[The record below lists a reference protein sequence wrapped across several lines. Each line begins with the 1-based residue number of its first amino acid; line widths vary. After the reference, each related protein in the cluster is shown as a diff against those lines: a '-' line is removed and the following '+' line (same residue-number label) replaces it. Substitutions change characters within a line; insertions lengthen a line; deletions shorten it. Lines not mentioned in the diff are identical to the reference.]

1 MKSGFPLHNF
11 LFTRQHLP
19 VGRIPEETIEMI
31 IAAADIVDVIGSYFP
46 LKRAGSLFKANC
58 PFHNEDTPSFT
69 VNPAWQTFK
78 CFGCGESGGA
88 IGFVMKHENIPFV
101 DAAKKLASRF
111 GVTVIEEASSPED
124 DLKRRSISRLKELN
138 NLTARFYHNLLM
150 KSPDAQHARAYMKS
164 RGFTAETA
172 KKWLIGW
179 APKNSNIYL
188 GHIREKQYQGR
199 EIVNAGLGGMKDQ
212 NNPRAGL
219 YTKYYDQLMF
229 PIHNQMSDVV
239 GFSGRV
245 LRADDKR
252 GKYINT
258 SDTILFNKSKLLFAL
273 HHAIKPM
280 GKEKFALICEGQL
293 DAIALHEA
301 GIENAIA
308 PLGTAFTKE
317 HARLLKRY
325 TDNVT
330 LCYDGDTAGLAAA
343 DKAFAQLAA
352 AGLTVRLVH
361 LPDGDDPDTYLK
373 THGIEKFKELLAEAK
388 EFFEAKLNKQL
399 PDINIS
405 SPTDRATLLKSLADL
420 VAAMSDTLLR
430 DATIQSLATRL
441 RLGAEEFRQLVFESK
456 QTADRLEK
464 RLNRRDQKQEY
475 AEHAQATQPSPID
488 SSIAYLCHLALTS
501 RDVSIE
507 LNDQLESLDEVLRE
521 TAGGDL
527 LRTILVRSPEP
538 SPAARQAFLLT
549 LPEPDQLAL
558 ENTFTTDLPVDPRK
572 AAQEASN
579 LLLASHLQK
588 KESSLRAQLA
598 DPNLPADDLIPLLQE
613 VKDLQEFLSNLDS
626 RFIR

>member
-1 MKSGFPLHNF
+1 
-11 LFTRQHLP
+11 
-19 VGRIPEETIEMI
+19 MI
-31 IAAADIVDVIGSYFP
+31 LAAADIVDVVGSYFP

-58 PFHNEDTPSFT
+58 PFHNEDSPSFT

-88 IGFVMKHENIPFV
+88 LGFIMKHENIPFNE
-101 DAAKKLASRF
+101 AAKKLAARV
-111 GVTVIEEASSPED
+111 GVTIIEEASSPED
-124 DLKRRSISRLKELN
+124 DRKRRSVSKLKELN
-138 NLTARFYHNLLM
+138 NITARYYHNLLM
-150 KSPDAQHARAYMKS
+150 KSPDATHAREYMKT

-179 APKNSNIYL
+179 APKNSGNYL
-188 GHIREKQYQGR
+188 GHLKSKQFKGR
-199 EIVNAGLGGMKDQ
+199 DIVNAGLGGLRDQ

-219 YTKYYDQLMF
+219 YTKFYDQLMF

-258 SDTILFNKSKLLFAL
+258 NDTILFNKSKLLFAL

-280 GKEKFALICEGQL
+280 GKAKFALVCEGQL

-301 GIENAIA
+301 GVENAIA

-325 TDNVT
+325 TNNVT

-352 AGLTVRLVH
+352 AGLMVRLVH
-361 LPDGDDPDTYLK
+361 LPDGDDPDTFLK
-373 THGIEKFKELLAEAK
+373 SQGVEKFQELIDGAK

-405 SPTDRATLLKSLADL
+405 SPNDRAALLKSLADL
-420 VAAMSDTLLR
+420 VASMSDNLLR
-430 DATIQSLATRL
+430 DATMQSLATRL
-441 RLGAEEFRQLVFESK
+441 RLGTDEFRQLVFESK
-456 QTADRLEK
+456 QAADRLNK
-464 RLNRRDQKQEY
+464 RLDRRDKK
-475 AEHAQATQPSPID
+475 AEVAAQADAVVPSPMD
-488 SSIAYLCHLALTS
+488 SSIAYLCHLSMAS
-501 RDVSIE
+501 SEVCED
-507 LNDQLESLDEVLRE
+507 LNEQLESLDDVFRE
-521 TAGGDL
+521 TAGGEL
-527 LRTILVRSPEP
+527 LKKVLTRRPAAT
-538 SPAARQAFLLT
+538 PAARQAFLLT
-549 LPEPDQLAL
+549 LPEQDQLAL
-558 ENTFTTDLPVDPRK
+558 ERTFTTDLPIDPRK

-579 LLLASHLQK
+579 LLLASHFQK

-598 DPNLPADDLIPLLQE
+598 DPNLPADQMVPLLEQ
-613 VKDLQEFLSNLDS
+613 VKELQEFLQNLDS

>member
-1 MKSGFPLHNF
+1 M
-11 LFTRQHLP
+11 
-19 VGRIPEETIEMI
+19 GRIPEETVEQVL
-31 IAAADIVDVIGSYFP
+31 AAADIVDVIGSYFP

-78 CFGCGESGGA
+78 CFGCQESGGA
-88 IGFVMKHENIPFV
+88 IGFIMKHENIPFT
-101 DAAKKLASRF
+101 DAVKKLAARV

-124 DLKRRSISRLKELN
+124 DRKRRSISRLKELN

-150 KSPDAQHARAYMKS
+150 KSPDAQHARDYMKS

-179 APKNSNIYL
+179 APRNAHVYL
-188 GHIREKQYQGR
+188 GHVREKQYRGR

-280 GKEKFALICEGQL
+280 GKEKFALLVEGQL

-301 GIENAIA
+301 GVENTIA
-308 PLGTAFTKE
+308 PLGTACTKE

-325 TDNVT
+325 TDNIT

-352 AGLTVRLVH
+352 VGLNVRLVH
-361 LPDGDDPDTYLK
+361 LPEGDDPDTYLK
-373 THGIEKFKELLAEAK
+373 SHGVEKFRELIAEAK

-405 SPTDRATLLKSLADL
+405 SPSDRAALLKSLADL

-441 RLGAEEFRQLVFESK
+441 RLGSDEFRRLVFESK
-456 QTADRLEK
+456 QAADRLNK
-464 RLNRRDQKQEY
+464 RLDRRNKKQEI
-475 AEHAQATQPSPID
+475 AEKTNAVTPSFID
-488 SSIAYLCHLALTS
+488 TSVAYLCHLAMAS
-501 RDVSIE
+501 VEVGDE
-507 LNDQLESLDEVLRE
+507 LNEQIESLDEVLRE
-521 TAGGDL
+521 TAGGEL
-527 LRTILVRSPEP
+527 LRTILIRRPNT
-538 SPAARQAFLLT
+538 SPAARQAFILT

-558 ENTFTTDLPVDPRK
+558 EKTFTTDLPADPRK

-588 KESSLRAQLA
+588 KESTLRAQLA
-598 DPNLPADDLIPLLQE
+598 DPSLPPDQMVSLLQQ

>member
-1 MKSGFPLHNF
+1 M
-11 LFTRQHLP
+11 
-19 VGRIPEETIEMI
+19 GRIPEETIEQI
-31 IAAADIVDVIGSYFP
+31 IEAADIVDVIGSYFP

-101 DAAKKLASRF
+101 DAAKKLASRY
-111 GVTVIEEASSPED
+111 GVPIIEEASSPED
-124 DLKRRSISRLKELN
+124 DRKRRSISRLKELN

-150 KSPDAQHARAYMKS
+150 KSPDAQHARDYMKS
-164 RGFTAETA
+164 RGFTAATA

-179 APKNSNIYL
+179 APRNANLYL
-188 GHIREKQYQGR
+188 GHIREKNYRGR
-199 EIVNAGLGGMKDQ
+199 EIVNAGLGGMKDP

-219 YTKYYDQLMF
+219 YTKYWDQLMF
-229 PIHNQMSDVV
+229 PIHTQMGDVV
-239 GFSGRV
+239 GFSGRI
-245 LRADDKR
+245 LQPDDKR

-258 SDTILFNKSKLLFAL
+258 SDTILFHKSKLLFAL

-352 AGLTVRLVH
+352 SGLTIRLVH
-361 LPDGDDPDTYLK
+361 LPEGDDPDSYLK
-373 THGIEKFKELLAEAK
+373 AHGVEKFRELLAGAK
-388 EFFEAKLNKQL
+388 EFFEAKLNKEL
-399 PDINIS
+399 PDINIA
-405 SPTDRATLLKSLADL
+405 SPADRAKLLKSLADL
-420 VAAMSDTLLR
+420 VASMSDTLLR
-430 DATIQSLATRL
+430 DATIQSLAIRL
-441 RLGAEEFRQLVFESK
+441 RLGADEFRQLVFQSK
-456 QTADRLEK
+456 QEADRLNK
-464 RLNRRDQKQEY
+464 RLDRRDQKQE
-475 AEHAQATQPSPID
+475 ASAKAQSVIPSFID
-488 SSIAYLCHLALTS
+488 PSIAYLCHLAMASSEVCDDLNEQIE
-501 RDVSIE
+501 SI
-507 LNDQLESLDEVLRE
+507 DEVLRE
-521 TAGGDL
+521 TAGGEL
-527 LRTILVRSPEP
+527 LRTILIRRPNN

-549 LPEPDQLAL
+549 LSEPDQLAL
-558 ENTFTTDLPVDPRK
+558 EQTFTTDLPVDPRK
-572 AAQEASN
+572 AAQEASS
-579 LLLASHLQK
+579 LLLASHFQK

-598 DPNLPADDLIPLLQE
+598 DPNLPANQLIPLLQK
-613 VKDLQEFLSNLDS
+613 VKELQEFLRNLDS

>member
-1 MKSGFPLHNF
+1 M
-11 LFTRQHLP
+11 
-19 VGRIPEETIEMI
+19 GRIPEETVEMVL
-31 IAAADIVDVIGSYFP
+31 AAADIVDVVGAYFP
-46 LKRAGSLFKANC
+46 LKRAGSLFKAVC
-58 PFHNEDTPSFT
+58 PFHNEDSPSFT

-88 IGFVMKHENIPFV
+88 IGFIMKHENIPFT
-101 DAAKKLASRF
+101 DAVKKLAGKV

-124 DLKRRSISRLKELN
+124 DRKRRSISRLKEVN
-138 NLTARFYHNLLM
+138 NLTARFYHQLLM
-150 KSPDAQHARAYMKS
+150 KSPDAAHARDYMKS

-179 APKNSNIYL
+179 APQNANVYL
-188 GHIREKQYQGR
+188 GHVREKQYKGR

-219 YTKYYDQLMF
+219 YPKFRDQLMF
-229 PIHNQMSDVV
+229 PIHNQMGDVV

-258 SDTILFNKSKLLFAL
+258 NDTILFNKSKLLFAL

-280 GKEKFALICEGQL
+280 GKAKFALVCEGQL

-301 GIENAIA
+301 GLENAIA

-325 TDNVT
+325 TDNVI

-352 AGLTVRLVH
+352 AGLMVRLVH

-373 THGIEKFKELLAEAK
+373 SHGVEKFRELLDGAK

-405 SPTDRATLLKSLADL
+405 SPNDRAALLKSLAGL
-420 VAAMSDTLLR
+420 VASMSDTLLR
-430 DATIQSLATRL
+430 DATMQSLATRL
-441 RLGAEEFRQLVFESK
+441 RLGTDEFRSLVFESK
-456 QTADRLEK
+456 QETDRLNK
-464 RLNRRDQKQEY
+464 RLDRRDKK
-475 AEHAQATQPSPID
+475 AEVASQAETILPSPMD
-488 SSIAYLCHLALTS
+488 RSIAYLCHLSMAS
-501 RDVSIE
+501 SEVCE
-507 LNDQLESLDEVLRE
+507 NLNEQLEALHDVLYE
-521 TAGGDL
+521 TAGGEL
-527 LRTILVRSPEP
+527 LRTILSRRP
-538 SPAARQAFLLT
+538 SPTTAARQAFLLT

-558 ENTFTTDLPVDPRK
+558 EKTFTTDLPVDPLK

-579 LLLASHLQK
+579 LLLASHFQK

-598 DPNLPADDLIPLLQE
+598 DPNLPVDQMVPLLEQ
-613 VKDLQEFLSNLDS
+613 VKELQEFLSNLNS

>member
-1 MKSGFPLHNF
+1 M
-11 LFTRQHLP
+11 P
-19 VGRIPEETIEMI
+19 VGRIPEETVEMVL
-31 IAAADIVDVIGSYFP
+31 AAADIVDVVGAYFP
-46 LKRAGSLFKANC
+46 LKRAGSLFKAVC
-58 PFHNEDTPSFT
+58 PFHNEDSPSFT

-88 IGFVMKHENIPFV
+88 IGFIMKHENIPFT
-101 DAAKKLASRF
+101 DAVKKLAAKV

-124 DLKRRSISRLKELN
+124 DRKRRSISRLKEIN

-150 KSPDAQHARAYMKS
+150 KSPDAAHARDYMKS

-179 APKNSNIYL
+179 APRNANVYL
-188 GHIREKQYQGR
+188 GHVREKQYKGR

-219 YTKYYDQLMF
+219 YTKFYDQLMF
-229 PIHNQMSDVV
+229 PIHNQMGDVV

-258 SDTILFNKSKLLFAL
+258 NDTILFNKSKLLFAL

-280 GKEKFALICEGQL
+280 GKEKFALVCEGQL

-301 GIENAIA
+301 GVENAIA

-325 TDNVT
+325 TDNVI

-352 AGLTVRLVH
+352 AGLMVRLVH

-373 THGIEKFKELLAEAK
+373 SHGVEKFRELLSGAK

-405 SPTDRATLLKSLADL
+405 SPNDRAALLKSLASL
-420 VAAMSDTLLR
+420 VSSMSDTLLR
-430 DATIQSLATRL
+430 DATMQSLATRL
-441 RLGAEEFRQLVFESK
+441 RLGTDEFRQLVFESK
-456 QTADRLEK
+456 QEAERFNK
-464 RLNRRDQKQEY
+464 RQDRRDKK
-475 AEHAQATQPSPID
+475 AEVAAQADAILPSPMD
-488 SSIAYLCHLALTS
+488 SSIAYLCHLSMASSEVCEDLT
-501 RDVSIE
+501 E
-507 LNDQLESLDEVLRE
+507 QLESLDEVLLE
-521 TAGGDL
+521 TAGGEL
-527 LRTILVRSPEP
+527 LRTILNRRPNP
-538 SPAARQAFLLT
+538 TPAARQAFLLS
-549 LPEPDQLAL
+549 LSEPDQLAL
-558 ENTFTTDLPVDPRK
+558 EQTFTTDLPVDPRK

-579 LLLASHLQK
+579 LLLASHFQK

-598 DPNLPADDLIPLLQE
+598 DPNLPVDQMVPLLEQ
-613 VKDLQEFLSNLDS
+613 VKELQEFLRNLDS

>member
-1 MKSGFPLHNF
+1 MVL
-11 LFTRQHLP
+11 
-19 VGRIPEETIEMI
+19 
-31 IAAADIVDVIGSYFP
+31 AAADIVDVVGAYFP
-46 LKRAGSLFKANC
+46 LKRAGSLFKAVC
-58 PFHNEDTPSFT
+58 PFHNEDSPSFT

-88 IGFVMKHENIPFV
+88 IGFIMKHENIPFT
-101 DAAKKLASRF
+101 DAVKKLAGKV

-124 DLKRRSISRLKELN
+124 DRKRRSISRLKEVN
-138 NLTARFYHNLLM
+138 NLTARFYHQLLM
-150 KSPDAQHARAYMKS
+150 KSPDAAHARDYMKS

-179 APKNSNIYL
+179 APQNANVYL
-188 GHIREKQYQGR
+188 GHVREKQYKGR

-219 YTKYYDQLMF
+219 YPKFRDQLMF
-229 PIHNQMSDVV
+229 PIHNQMGDVV

-258 SDTILFNKSKLLFAL
+258 NDTILFNKSKLLFAL

-280 GKEKFALICEGQL
+280 GKAKFALVCEGQL

-301 GIENAIA
+301 GLENAIA

-325 TDNVT
+325 TDNVI

-352 AGLTVRLVH
+352 AGLMVRLVH

-373 THGIEKFKELLAEAK
+373 SHGVEKFRELLDGAK

-405 SPTDRATLLKSLADL
+405 SPNDRAALLKSLAGL
-420 VAAMSDTLLR
+420 VASMSDTLLR
-430 DATIQSLATRL
+430 DATMQSLATRL
-441 RLGAEEFRQLVFESK
+441 RLGTDEFRSLVFESK
-456 QTADRLEK
+456 EETDRLNK
-464 RLNRRDQKQEY
+464 RLDRRDKK
-475 AEHAQATQPSPID
+475 AEVASQAETILPSPMD
-488 SSIAYLCHLALTS
+488 RSIAYLCHLSMAS
-501 RDVSIE
+501 SEVCE
-507 LNDQLESLDEVLRE
+507 NLNEQLEALHDMLYE
-521 TAGGDL
+521 TAGGEL
-527 LRTILVRSPEP
+527 LRTILSRRP
-538 SPAARQAFLLT
+538 SPTTAARQAFLLT

-558 ENTFTTDLPVDPRK
+558 EKTFTTDLPVDPLK

-579 LLLASHLQK
+579 LLLASHFQK

-598 DPNLPADDLIPLLQE
+598 DPNLPVDQMAPLLEQ
-613 VKDLQEFLSNLDS
+613 VKELQEFLSNLNS

>member
-1 MKSGFPLHNF
+1 
-11 LFTRQHLP
+11 
-19 VGRIPEETIEMI
+19 
-31 IAAADIVDVIGSYFP
+31 
-46 LKRAGSLFKANC
+46 
-58 PFHNEDTPSFT
+58 
-69 VNPAWQTFK
+69 
-78 CFGCGESGGA
+78 
-88 IGFVMKHENIPFV
+88 
-101 DAAKKLASRF
+101 
-111 GVTVIEEASSPED
+111 
-124 DLKRRSISRLKELN
+124 
-138 NLTARFYHNLLM
+138 
-150 KSPDAQHARAYMKS
+150 
-164 RGFTAETA
+164 
-172 KKWLIGW
+172 
-179 APKNSNIYL
+179 
-188 GHIREKQYQGR
+188 
-199 EIVNAGLGGMKDQ
+199 MKDQ

-219 YTKYYDQLMF
+219 YNKFWDQLMF

-245 LRADDKR
+245 LRTDDKR

-301 GIENAIA
+301 GVENAIA

-343 DKAFAQLAA
+343 DKACAQLAA
-352 AGLTVRLVH
+352 VGLTVRLVH
-361 LPDGDDPDTYLK
+361 LPDGDDPDTFLK
-373 THGIEKFKELLAEAK
+373 THGVEKFRELLSGAK

-405 SPTDRATLLKSLADL
+405 SPTDRASLLKGLADL

-430 DATIQSLATRL
+430 DATIQSLAIRL
-441 RLGAEEFRQLVFESK
+441 RLGADEFRQLVFQAK
-456 QTADRLEK
+456 QDADRLNK
-464 RLNRRDQKQEY
+464 RLDRRDKKQEI
-475 AEHAQATQPSPID
+475 AAQADAIQPSLMD
-488 SSIAYLCHLALTS
+488 NTIAYLCHLSLAS
-501 RDVSIE
+501 SEVCED
-507 LNDQLESLDEVLRE
+507 LNEQLESLDEVLRE
-521 TAGGDL
+521 TAGGAL
-527 LRTILVRSPEP
+527 LRTILARRPNP

-549 LPEPDQLAL
+549 LHEPDQLAL
-558 ENTFTTDLPVDPRK
+558 ERSFTTDLPVDPRK

-579 LLLASHLQK
+579 LLLASHFQK
-588 KESSLRAQLA
+588 KESTLRAQLA
-598 DPNLPADDLIPLLQE
+598 DPNLPADQMIPLLQE